1 MTEWRPVVGYE
12 SLYEVSDDGRVHSL
26 DRRVHAHKVAGPQWY
41 LGSRLIRGQELKVAP
56 RPGGTGY
63 PQVTL
68 SKEGQQTQYSV
79 HVLMLEAFVGPR
91 PPGTFALHRDDS
103 YTKNVLSN
111 LYWGTPSENNRD
123 CVRNGNHHLAK
134 KTVCSRGHCEW
145 RVRPSGFRYCG
156 ACDRED
162 QRERKRR
169 RG

>member
-1 MTEWRPVVGYE
+1 MTEWRSVVGYE
-12 SLYEVSDDGRVHSL
+12 DSYEVSDDGRVRSL
-26 DRRVHAHKVAGPQWY
+26 DRKVRAHRAIGTERY
-41 LGSRLIRGQELKVAP
+41 LGYRLIRGQELRTKP
-56 RPGGTGY
+56 RPNGTGY

-68 SKEGQQTQYSV
+68 SRDGKLKQYSV

-91 PPGTFALHRDDS
+91 PPGMWGLHRDDS
-103 YTKNVLSN
+103 YINNVLPN
-111 LYWGTPSENNRD
+111 LYWGTPSQNNRD

-145 RVRPSGFRYCG
+145 RVRPTGFRYCG